1 MDSAIDEI
9 EFLARSEHR
18 TGVLEALAQQSLNRD
33 DLCRSTGASSPT
45 MGRILADFE
54 ERRWI
59 DRNGQNYELTP
70 LGEFVADRYMDL
82 HEAMETERELREI
95 VPLIPREL
103 DDFSVDLFA
112 DATVSYPGPGY
123 PYEPVD
129 RFIQL
134 IETTDRMRGFGTT
147 VLEANALEAACR
159 AIIDGMEFEFIY
171 PPDVVETIFDWNPP
185 LVAEA
190 SGCEHCTDLVHDDLP
205 DGDWCGIAILDDRVC
220 ICCTDEETGMLKAVI
235 DTDSP
240 ETLAWGES
248 IYKLYRNEAVLLDE
262 EGNILAP

>member
-1 MDSAIDEI
+1 MESSIDEI

-18 TGVLEALAQQSLNRD
+18 TGVLEVLAQHQCNRNE
-33 DLCRSTGASSPT
+33 LCRSTGASSPT

-54 ERRWI
+54 ERRWVV
-59 DRNGQNYELTP
+59 RNGPIYELTP
-70 LGEFVADRYMDL
+70 LGEFVADKYINFRR
-82 HEAMETERELREI
+82 AMETERNLRDI
-95 VPLIPREL
+95 VPLLPREM
-103 DDFSVDLFA
+103 DDFAVDLLA
-112 DATVSYPGPGY
+112 NATVSYPGPGY

-171 PPDVVETIFDWNPP
+171 PPDVIETIFDWNPP

-190 SGCEHCTDLVHDDLP
+190 SACENCTDLVHDDLP

-220 ICCTDEETGMLKAVI
+220 ICCTDEDTGMLKAVI

-248 IYKLYRNEAVLLDE
+248 IYERYRNEAVPLE
-262 EGNILAP
+262 EDDIVTL